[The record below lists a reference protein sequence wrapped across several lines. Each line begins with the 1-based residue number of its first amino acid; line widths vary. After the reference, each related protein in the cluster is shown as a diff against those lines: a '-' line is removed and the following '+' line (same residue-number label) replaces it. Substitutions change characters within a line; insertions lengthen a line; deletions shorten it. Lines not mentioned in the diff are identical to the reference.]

1 MTAPGLLRTA
11 IAVAVL
17 GTAGGAAAATAQDTL
32 LVELKRLAERVEKL
46 ERRNAEL
53 EARLTKPA
61 DRAALASRVAALEQQ
76 NSELAASLESDRVS
90 DREPELV
97 TRLKAVE
104 TLAEA
109 TRSRTAPFDALDG
122 IAIESSVLA
131 VAQRVNAGARDNDNA
146 ESQLTWRGDIAVSL
160 PGGDV
165 GRASGQFFAH
175 VRLGQGESFTR
186 LNPTFT
192 GALNSTAF
200 QLGNPDG
207 ERNAANSTAL
217 LAQAWYQL
225 DVPLPLGGH
234 AEASTRHLELTVGK
248 IDPFVFFDQ
257 NAIADDEG
265 ERFLNNVFVHNPLLD
280 SGGAVGADDYG
291 FSPGARVAFRSD
303 AATPD
308 WWGASLG
315 VFGAGDAA
323 SFGNRLQEP
332 FVIGQLEF
340 GTKLFGGL
348 DGTYRVY
355 AWRNGQYEGYDGST
369 GSTTGWGASV
379 DQRVSEDL
387 TLFGRYGHGTS
398 GKLAFDRAV
407 TLGGELAG
415 NAWGRGADG
424 LGFAY
429 GWLRSSKDF
438 RADSPTVDADGDGA
452 PDFGYAAR
460 GAEQIAELYYRWH
473 LNEQLALTPDLQHI
487 RRAAA
492 DRDAK
497 HVTALGV
504 RARYAF

>member
-76 NSELAASLESDRVS
+76 NSELAASLESDRIS

-308 WWGASLG
+308 CHRTGCARPLCLLSVAPPFSAPPGRSARRGFCRFRAAGAFHDQPEFAGCLAVCRRARPAG
-315 VFGAGDAA
+315 HGACRSADLRARRRRRPLHPRHA
-323 SFGNRLQEP
+323 
-332 FVIGQLEF
+332 
-340 GTKLFGGL
+340 
-348 DGTYRVY
+348 
-355 AWRNGQYEGYDGST
+355 GST
-369 GSTTGWGASV
+369 GQHPLPPAG
-379 DQRVSEDL
+379 DQPQ
-387 TLFGRYGHGTS
+387 
-398 GKLAFDRAV
+398 
-407 TLGGELAG
+407 
-415 NAWGRGADG
+415 RGP
-424 LGFAY
+424 
-429 GWLRSSKDF
+429 R
-438 RADSPTVDADGDGA
+438 
-452 PDFGYAAR
+452 
-460 GAEQIAELYYRWH
+460 
-473 LNEQLALTPDLQHI
+473 
-487 RRAAA
+487 
-492 DRDAK
+492 
-497 HVTALGV
+497 GV
-504 RARYAF
+504 RDQQPVQGAGGSPRRHPHHRLSAIEAG